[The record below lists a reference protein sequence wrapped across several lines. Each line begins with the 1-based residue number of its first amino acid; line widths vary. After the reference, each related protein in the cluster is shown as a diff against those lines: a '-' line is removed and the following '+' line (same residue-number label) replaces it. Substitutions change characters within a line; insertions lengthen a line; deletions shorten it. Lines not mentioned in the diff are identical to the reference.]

1 MYAPLTKTTMKRV
14 FQMDSLQFASCLF
27 ISEGYEVQYNDD
39 RLQMIVREKGQT
51 AQITVNYV
59 MSSDEYLYFLEAD
72 GMKEHSK
79 IGMFRAFGS
88 SEIELTVYR
97 LLSAYTSAI
106 NDYLKA
112 KQDILDRLEKEI
124 KYI

>member
-1 MYAPLTKTTMKRV
+1 
-14 FQMDSLQFASCLF
+14 MDSLEFTSCLF
-27 ISEGYEVQYNDD
+27 ISEGYDVQYNDD
-39 RLQMIVREKGQT
+39 RLQMIVREKEQP

-79 IGMFRAFGS
+79 CGIFRAFGS
-88 SEIELTVYR
+88 SEIEHVVHR

-106 NDYLKA
+106 SDYLKA
-112 KQDILDRLEKEI
+112 KQDILYRLEKEI

>member
-1 MYAPLTKTTMKRV
+1 
-14 FQMDSLQFASCLF
+14 MDSLHFASCLF

-59 MSSDEYLYFLEAD
+59 MSSDQYLYFLEAD
-72 GMKEHSK
+72 GLRYVSK
-79 IGMFRAFGS
+79 SGMFRAFGS
-88 SEIELTVYR
+88 SEIELTVSR
-97 LLSAYTSAI
+97 ILSAYTNAI